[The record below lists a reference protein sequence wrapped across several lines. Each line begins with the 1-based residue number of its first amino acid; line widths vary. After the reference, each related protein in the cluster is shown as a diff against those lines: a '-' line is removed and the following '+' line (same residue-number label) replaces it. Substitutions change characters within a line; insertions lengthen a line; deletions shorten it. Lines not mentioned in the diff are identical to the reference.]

1 MPDSISIGL
10 DQAGGGSGDG
20 GGGFVALGDPVATT
34 SGTYKDKT
42 GLPADATVVKV
53 VLDGVSS
60 NVSNR
65 LILKLGTSGGFTGQP
80 ASASFALNGTTDVA
94 AGTAQ
99 NLVVTLYR
107 VGDTNRWVAA
117 GDYSGAVTLTDALER
132 VQLTLNSISGTNAF
146 DAGSLSV
153 LYTSK
158 TVAGEV
164 VGIAG
169 PKGDKGDKGD
179 TGDTGPAGPQ
189 GPAGATG
196 ATGATGPAGA
206 TGPQGPQGDTG
217 PRGPAGS
224 GTDLTKASAQ
234 DMRDGTDDTD
244 YTTPSG
250 VAEAI
255 RYRAES
261 DLPEAVLSGLSLVG
275 SAALSANNQVKISLS
290 LDTVKVR
297 LSKDSWDSIK
307 KLVKRGNTLKLQSA
321 NGASTHFSEPITRFE
336 EFDES
341 GTTDDIV
348 ISLDDIS
355 TSLTDASTGDVRIL
369 IESESASLWDDY
381 IDKRAEANFD
391 SKVDSKVLQASD
403 GFEFVSSGNDLAAG
417 KVWVETGPGADEM
430 KMRGKNAGAADTVAD
445 NIHVGTVL
453 LFGDPTASH
462 ALVQINGVQTPTGSG
477 ANRVFMFGFSAHHAV
492 GTLSGDQPLRIFP
505 DLPSALKSII
515 APRSVPVWA
524 LAPDGGAAGQ
534 AIGIKAGGDVGFVEN
549 KPQICEGKLYDSGDI
564 NLVNNAADV
573 FSTELTGAK
582 QLWAIDTGSGRADFD
597 IMENLSRVPG
607 TQDFPCLR
615 AEAGSLEKVRMDGIG
630 TFYSGS
636 TNNDET
642 LFYGL
647 QIGLEAAW
655 KEFNGP
661 TWSAWIPCTSAQD
674 QTVTRGGNSVV
685 FWDRSQMYG
694 GNSGVPRTM
703 EGDNRIDR
711 AKLALWYL
719 TKLSGNR
726 DAGTFY
732 ADNGPP
738 FWLSFGI
745 GENQCFPVTGIDY
758 RFRFV
763 FGAAGASGSKIDKIY
778 NYTERLV
785 ADRVK

>member
-65 LILKLGTSGGFTGQP
+65 LILKLGTSDGFTGQP
-80 ASASFALNGTTDVA
+80 ASANFALNGTTNVA

-132 VQLTLNSISGTNAF
+132 VQLTLNSITGTNAF

-217 PRGPAGS
+217 PQGPAGS

-275 SAALSANNQVKISLS
+275 SADLSANNQVKISLS

-348 ISLDDIS
+348 VSLDDIS

-403 GFEFVSSGNDLAAG
+403 GFEFVNSGNDLAAG

-524 LAPDGGAAGQ
+524 IDPGSGVAGQ
-534 AIGIKAGGDVGFVEN
+534 VIGVKAGGDIGLITD
-549 KPQICEGKLYDSGDI
+549 KKATPQGLSATGGDSIGTTTFGQ
-564 NLVNNAADV
+564 VND
-573 FSTELTGAK
+573 FS
-582 QLWAIDTGSGRADFD
+582 
-597 IMENLSRVPG
+597 NLSAAGLLPVPHPNQSNTPAG
-607 TQDFPCLR
+607 TG
-615 AEAGSLEKVRMDGIG
+615 EI
-630 TFYSGS
+630 
-636 TNNDET
+636 
-642 LFYGL
+642 
-647 QIGLEAAW
+647 
-655 KEFNGP
+655 
-661 TWSAWIPCTSAQD
+661 
-674 QTVTRGGNSVV
+674 TVTPQSAASK
-685 FWDRSQMYG
+685 FKCEFD
-694 GNSGVPRTM
+694 
-703 EGDNRIDR
+703 
-711 AKLALWYL
+711 
-719 TKLSGNR
+719 
-726 DAGTFY
+726 
-732 ADNGPP
+732 
-738 FWLSFGI
+738 LSFGYINSTLEYRLSFALARKI
-745 GENQCFPVTGIDY
+745 GTGNWTVANQKTNIVQADGIDGWDLH
-758 RFRFV
+758 R
-763 FGAAGASGSKIDKIY
+763 SGFYIDSPNTTDSVVYKW
-778 NYTERLV
+778 LV
-785 ADRVK
+785 ARRNSVARRIYPVSQSVAVIEFP